1 MASLY
6 YLTISTTVQHVNRHA
21 CIRAYAHH
29 PDLNLMKTM
38 LRVRHPCRFTA
49 IASSI
54 VETVSWQAT
63 QQHGTFIANGVGD
76 SVHIAS
82 GAQITDAQIKASAD
96 IASESGKVSSETSA
110 TAAGAGAAY
119 PSMQFLQSLQ
129 SDAGSSNTLNIS
141 EKAHDSYTGHL
152 ISVQHSYQ
160 VKATLGSN
168 TFSSEPVSIVL
179 QPRAAAG
186 SSQDTGGSS
195 ADGGKFEEVDA
206 PQIRRTTQRVVAFKD
221 REPSAWEGILEIKA
235 SKLLR
240 KKHGQYPPPPFP
252 FLEE

>member
-1 MASLY
+1 
-6 YLTISTTVQHVNRHA
+6 
-21 CIRAYAHH
+21 
-29 PDLNLMKTM
+29 M
-38 LRVRHPCRFTA
+38 LCVRHPCRFTA

-129 SDAGSSNTLNIS
+129 SDAGSSNTLKIS

-240 KKHGQYPPPPFP
+240 KKHGQYPPPPPFP
-252 FLEE
+252 LLEK